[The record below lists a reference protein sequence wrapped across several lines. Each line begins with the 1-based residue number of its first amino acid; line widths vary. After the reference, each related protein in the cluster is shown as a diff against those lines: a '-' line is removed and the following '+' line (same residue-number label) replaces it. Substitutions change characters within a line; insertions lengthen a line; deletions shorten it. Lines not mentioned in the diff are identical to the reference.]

1 MVGDF
6 VVFMTIELAL
16 GELCFVQNKWC
27 SKLMTS
33 GAVAVAV
40 LKTFQKQTMEHQT
53 TEHRRKKEK
62 DMSLDTRKLET
73 SLSGSTE

>member
-40 LKTFQKQTMEHQT
+40 LKTFRKQTMEHQT
-53 TEHRRKKEK
+53 TEHR
-62 DMSLDTRKLET
+62 
-73 SLSGSTE
+73 